1 MIDRSHLTDL
11 LVRERATFKE
21 RNPRSFAT
29 YTGARHL
36 FGRVPMTWMNKA
48 AGGFPLYAAKASGAR
63 VEDIDG
69 HTLIDF
75 CLGDTGAMAGHSP
88 KPTDDAVVEQ
98 MAGTGGGTTMMPTA
112 DAGGVAPE
120 MTRPFRLPLWRVSLT
135 PTSATRSAHRPAR

>member
-63 VEDIDG
+63 VEGIVG
-69 HTLIDF
+69 HRRRDF
-75 CLGDTGAMAGHSP
+75 CLGDTVAVQGYPPTTRAKAVGGAAAPADSRGKRGYVVYGGH
-88 KPTDDAVVEQ
+88 
-98 MAGTGGGTTMMPTA
+98 
-112 DAGGVAPE
+112 
-120 MTRPFRLPLWRVSLT
+120 
-135 PTSATRSAHRPAR
+135 